1 MAGDID
7 NEGGY
12 ECGGQEVY
20 DKFLYLPLNFGINL
34 LLKVLKY
41 KALIVS
47 KKFRKNN
54 YVIKTYRS
62 TGTMVSTKEI
72 FCGFL

>member
-1 MAGDID
+1 MW
-7 NEGGY
+7 
-12 ECGGQEVY
+12 GQEVY

-47 KKFRKNN
+47 KNLGKTIMLYKDIPGLLMLWSQLKKF
-54 YVIKTYRS
+54 
-62 TGTMVSTKEI
+62 
-72 FCGFL
+72 